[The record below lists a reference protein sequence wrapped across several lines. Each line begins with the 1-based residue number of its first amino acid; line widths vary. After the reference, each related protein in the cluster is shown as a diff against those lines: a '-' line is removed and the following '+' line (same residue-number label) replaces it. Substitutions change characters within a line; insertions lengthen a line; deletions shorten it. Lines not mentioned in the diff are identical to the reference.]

1 MKASSMKYLA
11 GEGVRNIGANRFMSL
26 ASIGV
31 LTACLLL
38 IGAAWLVAL
47 NANSIVGYV
56 EDQNEAMAFVEDW
69 ADANDIL
76 EIEEALKEIDNIH
89 EVIYVSK
96 AQALEQQAV
105 IRRLSSS
112 RSRVS
117 STAAML
123 TGSVSVGA
131 KA

>member
-1 MKASSMKYLA
+1 MKTSSFKYLV
-11 GEGVRNIGANRFMSL
+11 GEGARNVKANRFMSL

-89 EVIYVSK
+89 GRIDEEIANRQEVESQLWVAINDEIANRQEVDS
-96 AQALEQQAV
+96 Q
-105 IRRLSSS
+105 IW
-112 RSRVS
+112 
-117 STAAML
+117 
-123 TGSVSVGA
+123 
-131 KA
+131 